1 MEHPHFLCE
10 KVWNQIDEPMK
21 KKNISLTNPMK
32 LATNEESLLGMQLER
47 KRQNPSH
54 VNTKRRSACHQD
66 SKQDV
71 GKEPKK
77 WIEVN
82 HLRLPWK
89 WKKLQIAKWNG
100 WNWLIHST
108 HY

>member
-77 WIEVN
+77 SIE
-82 HLRLPWK
+82 
-89 WKKLQIAKWNG
+89 
-100 WNWLIHST
+100 
-108 HY
+108 